1 MAQKQT
7 RFYKRKSLKLAL
19 FGRPLLRGSQF
30 MGTWIVRRRTKR
42 KTNIFMIYFCEIALG
57 RESGFQFPCKKY
69 IFVSLFPWSKSQN
82 TERFW
87 NAARATT
94 CSVTTRK
101 KSLSVVTFLKKKHKQ
116 TNKQKQKGISQPG
129 MIFLMVKN
137 VLLLLQ
143 EKSNRSITNT

>member
-69 IFVSLFPWSKSQN
+69 IFVSLFPWQITKY
-82 TERFW
+82 R
-87 NAARATT
+87 
-94 CSVTTRK
+94 
-101 KSLSVVTFLKKKHKQ
+101 TFLECSQSNNMQCHNKKEVVVGCYFFEEKTQ
-116 TNKQKQKGISQPG
+116 TNKQTKTKR
-129 MIFLMVKN
+129 N
-137 VLLLLQ
+137 
-143 EKSNRSITNT
+143 KSTWHDFFDGKKCVTTFTREI